1 MANDHPKDIDPRPK
15 RRRDKDNPYEIFTVG
30 IETGH
35 PHYYIRFK
43 DSLGVEQCMEITK
56 ELFDLFDRF
65 ELDDLSFLNEVD
77 RHYDLS
83 DQSEETLN
91 SHALVRPCSME
102 DALMER
108 LEQERLRQAIA
119 TLPEI
124 QRRRIVLY
132 YFGGFSYEE
141 IASFEKCSV
150 HSVYVAVER
159 AKEKLKKFLKPV

>member
-1 MANDHPKDIDPRPK
+1 MAEVHPQNMDQRPK
-15 RRRDKDNPYEIFTVG
+15 RRKDKDNPYEIFTVG
-30 IETGH
+30 IETDR
-35 PHYYIRFK
+35 PHYYIRFT
-43 DSLGVEQCMEITK
+43 DSLCVEQCMEIEK

-91 SHALVRPCSME
+91 SHALVRPCSLE

-119 TLPEI
+119 MLPDV
-124 QRRRIVLY
+124 QKRRLILY
-132 YFGGFSYEE
+132 YFDGLTYQE
-141 IASFEKCSV
+141 IAQREGCRYQVVQRSIWRAEEKI
-150 HSVYVAVER
+150 
-159 AKEKLKKFLKPV
+159 KKYLV